1 MALAAT
7 STERKPRVNS
17 FTLLNLITQGHM
29 PSLQQEERRRERE
42 RERERERK
50 IELTHKLIIDEVQ
63 N

>member
-29 PSLQQEERRRERE
+29 ASLQQEERR

-63 N
+63 D